1 MKLLVDENI
10 PRMTVNTLRDMGHD
24 VKDLRQTPEQGI
36 SDEVLWDIAQHE
48 KRLVVT
54 TDKGFSHYRN
64 QAHAGILII
73 RLKKPNRIKIHQRA
87 IAAIKKYSEKQW
99 YGRIVVM
106 KDAVQSTWK
115 FRK

>member
-1 MKLLVDENI
+1 MKD
-10 PRMTVNTLRDMGHD
+10 R
-24 VKDLRQTPEQGI
+24 RQTSEQGI
-36 SDEVLWDIAQHE
+36 LDEDLWELAQHE
-48 KRLVVT
+48 KRLVIT

-73 RLKKPNRIKIHQRA
+73 RLKNPNRIKIHQRA

-99 YGRIVVM
+99 RGRIVVM

-115 FRK
+115 FRKGSSS